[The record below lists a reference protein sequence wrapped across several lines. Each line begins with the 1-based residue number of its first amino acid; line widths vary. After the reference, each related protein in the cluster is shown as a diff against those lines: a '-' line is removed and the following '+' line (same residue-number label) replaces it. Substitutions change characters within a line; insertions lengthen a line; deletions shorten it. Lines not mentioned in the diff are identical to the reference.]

1 MIGNIYAIVC
11 NETGEIYI
19 GSTSKSIQYR
29 LSQHKSSN
37 NKCSS
42 KQIIERNNYKLQLLE
57 SSVYDTKAEIL
68 SREKHWI
75 HQSVI
80 EGGTVINKVTP
91 IKYAI
96 NKEILLKSKEEI
108 EIYKEE
114 LIQLQKK
121 DARAY
126 TKQYQDNHKEYFKA
140 KRDEHKE
147 KWQAPYLCQCSITC
161 RLINKNRHER
171 SLEHK
176 KYVLAQELILFN
188 L

>member
-11 NETGEIYI
+11 NETGEMYI
-19 GSTSKSIQYR
+19 GSTSKPIHHR

-57 SSVYDTKAEIL
+57 SSVYETKWEIL

-91 IKYAI
+91 IKYEI

-108 EIYKEE
+108 EIYKEQLKE
-114 LIQLQKK
+114 LQIK
-121 DARAY
+121 DAKAY
-126 TKQYQDNHKEYFKA
+126 TKQYQDSHKQYFKD
-140 KRDEHKE
+140 KRLEHSD
-147 KWQAPYLCQCSITC
+147 KWQADFLCSCGTIC
-161 RLINKNRHER
+161 RRINKNRHEKTQ
-171 SLEHK
+171 EHK
-176 KYVLAQELILFN
+176 KFKLSQELILFD